1 MCFLGMMLAALS
13 TSYRGFFVPTY
24 KMEFGITNTHMGMI
38 ISIAQ
43 ISSMIFSYFGGKYC
57 LRIGPKRLIALG
69 YLMNAGAIALVITA
83 NSWPLLFIGYCGMSS
98 GTALMVLALNN
109 MLPTVTIFSQ
119 AVIMNFGH
127 GIFGFGSTLYQK
139 GLGWYLTNELNWR
152 LLFMG
157 SIFIFLASA
166 VMVWFSPG
174 EPTDDHRSHKSSLIH
189 KKLSYAILFALTFYV
204 TSEFL
209 LGTWVINYFQ
219 EGYGYTPSRASFYST
234 LFFGTFT
241 VGRLLGGFIFHRI
254 PRLNGIIAFSASAV
268 ITLLIGQVVGGSM
281 LIAIGISGIFYS
293 VIYPTTM
300 TVIIDTYGND
310 GAYFIGLTAIGTA
323 SGVFAMNLIFG
334 YFNDLLGVQNT
345 FYLVPFTMFLSL
357 LGYIFAKKE
366 YAHVKKARLAN

>member
-1 MCFLGMMLAALS
+1 
-13 TSYRGFFVPTY
+13 
-24 KMEFGITNTHMGMI
+24 MEFGITNTHMGMI

-254 PRLNGIIAFSASAV
+254 PRLNGIIAFSSLAV
-268 ITLLIGQVVGGSM
+268 ATLLIGQVVGGSM

-366 YAHVKKARLAN
+366 YAHVKKARLEN